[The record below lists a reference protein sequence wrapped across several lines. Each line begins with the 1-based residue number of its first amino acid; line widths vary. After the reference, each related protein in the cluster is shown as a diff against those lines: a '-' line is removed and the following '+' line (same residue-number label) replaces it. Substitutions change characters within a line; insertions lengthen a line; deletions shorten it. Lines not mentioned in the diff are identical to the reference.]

1 MLSVT
6 FCLHVVVADRISWLQ
21 LSVNLLFQR
30 DFAASPHHKKSKQVY
45 LPGQEEDV
53 KKVNDKLKECYA
65 TYGEQKCLQYVF
77 NADYF
82 WS

>member
-1 MLSVT
+1 VDL
-6 FCLHVVVADRISWLQ
+6 I
-21 LSVNLLFQR
+21 FQR

-53 KKVNDKLKECYA
+53 KKVNENLKKCYDM
-65 TYGEQKCLQYVF
+65 YGEQKCLQYVF